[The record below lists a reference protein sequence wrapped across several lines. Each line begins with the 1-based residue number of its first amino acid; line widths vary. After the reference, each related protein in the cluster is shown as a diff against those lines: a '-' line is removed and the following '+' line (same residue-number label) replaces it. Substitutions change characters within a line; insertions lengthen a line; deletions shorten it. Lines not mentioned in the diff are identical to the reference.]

1 MSGSNLT
8 GKQKRYLKGLA
19 HHHKAIVTI
28 GSNGISESVL
38 REVDQALARHE
49 LIKIKLPALASDERK
64 RLMDSICSATDAALV
79 QALGRIG
86 VFYRASDPPQIT
98 LPD

>member
-1 MSGSNLT
+1 MNLT

-28 GSNGISESVL
+28 GSKGVSESVL
-38 REVDQALARHE
+38 HEVEQALSRHE
-49 LIKIKLPALASDERK
+49 LIKVKLPALAGDERK
-64 RLMDSICSATDAALV
+64 RLIDSICIATGAEMI
-79 QALGRIG
+79 QGIGRVG
-86 VFYRASDPPQIT
+86 VFFRAADVPQIA